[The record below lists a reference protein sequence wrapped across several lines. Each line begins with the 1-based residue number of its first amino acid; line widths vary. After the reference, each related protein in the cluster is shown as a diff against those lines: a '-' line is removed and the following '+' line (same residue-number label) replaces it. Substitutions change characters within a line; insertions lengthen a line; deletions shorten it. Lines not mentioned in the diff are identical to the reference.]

1 MRGINMNNK
10 KKIIPAIIA
19 KTQDELDVLLSKV
32 INLVEIAQLDIMD
45 EKFVPNTSLFFDFK
59 LPETSC
65 TFEAHLMIKKPEV
78 WIENNWQKVD
88 TILVHYESCNNPK
101 SIISDV
107 KNKGKIIGFV
117 LNPET
122 SIEKL
127 SSFIDDIDQVLIM
140 TVNPG
145 FYGSPFLPEML
156 DKIRELRNLKPD
168 LNIEVDG
175 GITDKTIDLVDKAGA
190 NMFVSGSYIMKSK
203 NVEDSINNLKKRLSS

>member
-1 MRGINMNNK
+1 MNNK

-32 INLVEIAQLDIMD
+32 INIVEIAQLDIMD

-65 TFEAHLMIKKPEV
+65 TFEAHLMIEKPEV

-107 KNKGKIIGFV
+107 KNKSKRIGFV

-127 SSFIDDIDQVLIM
+127 SSFIEDIDQVLIM

-156 DKIRELRNLKPD
+156 DKIRDLRNLKPD

-175 GITDKTIDLVDKAGA
+175 GITDKTIDLADKAGA

>member
-1 MRGINMNNK
+1 MNNK

-32 INLVEIAQLDIMD
+32 INIVEIAQLDIMD

-65 TFEAHLMIKKPEV
+65 TFEAHLMIEKPEV
-78 WIENNWQKVD
+78 WIENNLQKVD

-107 KNKGKIIGFV
+107 KNKRKRIGFV

-127 SSFIDDIDQVLIM
+127 SSFIEDIDQVLIM